1 MRNVSERQNVHFVG
15 GFFRCTN
22 ASQRSRVEYVTGEQ
36 SLSEPSTKPSLDE
49 EIIMARTTVDDLFI
63 HELSDVYSA
72 EKQITK
78 ALPRL
83 ARAATN
89 PKLSEAFTSH
99 LEETQGQ
106 IERIDQL
113 VEQAG
118 LKLKRMKCVAME
130 GLIEESKELL
140 DEIEKGEVLD
150 AALIGACQKVEH
162 YEIASY
168 GTLIAMAKHLGMN
181 DAANLL
187 AETLAEE
194 KSADEKLTAIAEQ
207 GGNQAATMAK
217 K

>member
-1 MRNVSERQNVHFVG
+1 
-15 GFFRCTN
+15 
-22 ASQRSRVEYVTGEQ
+22 
-36 SLSEPSTKPSLDE
+36 
-49 EIIMARTTVDDLFI
+49 MARTTIDDLFI

-83 ARAATN
+83 ARASTN
-89 PKLSEAFTSH
+89 PKLAEAFNSH

-118 LKLKRMKCVAME
+118 LKLKRVKCVAME
-130 GLIEESKELL
+130 GLVEESKELI

-168 GTLIAMAKHLGMN
+168 GTLIAIAKHLGIS
-181 DAANLL
+181 DAVNLL
-187 AETLAEE
+187 SETLAEE
-194 KSADEKLTAIAEQ
+194 KAADEKLTGIAEE

>member
-1 MRNVSERQNVHFVG
+1 MQKR
-15 GFFRCTN
+15 
-22 ASQRSRVEYVTGEQ
+22 
-36 SLSEPSTKPSLDE
+36 
-49 EIIMARTTVDDLFI
+49 IICMARTTIKDLFI

-83 ARAATN
+83 ARASTN
-89 PKLSEAFTSH
+89 PLLAEAFKAH
-99 LEETQGQ
+99 LEETNGQ

-113 VEQAG
+113 VEAEG

-150 AALIGACQKVEH
+150 AGLIGACQKVEH

-168 GTLIAMAKHLGMN
+168 GTLIAMAKHLGMKE
-181 DAANLL
+181 AVKLL
-187 AETLAEE
+187 SATLAEE
-194 KSADEKLTAIAEQ
+194 KGADEKLTAIAEQ
-207 GGNQAATMAK
+207 GGNQAATSSK
-217 K
+217 